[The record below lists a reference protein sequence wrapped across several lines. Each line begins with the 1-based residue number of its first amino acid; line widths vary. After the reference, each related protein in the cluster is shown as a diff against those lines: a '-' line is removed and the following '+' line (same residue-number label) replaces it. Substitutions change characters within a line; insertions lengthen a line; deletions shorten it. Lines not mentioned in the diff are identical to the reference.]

1 MNSPS
6 IPVNERERL
15 ENLRAYSILDTLP
28 EAEYDEIT
36 FLASKICGTPISL
49 VTLIDETRQWFKS
62 KYGLEINETPREY
75 AFCAHA
81 IQDQDNIL
89 IVPDSREDIR
99 FQDNPLVT
107 DHPNVVFYAG
117 VPLVTPQGFP
127 LGTLCVID
135 NVPRRL
141 EESQIEALQALANQL
156 IKLLELRIAFIQLG
170 ESEQRL
176 KELNATKDRLFS
188 IIGHDLRGPI
198 GGFKSLIQL
207 LISGYD
213 LSNSKQLL
221 EILKVIHKTA
231 YSTYDLLENLLEWA
245 KSQQNEIVFNPEKIN
260 LKDLVF
266 NIMNLFSEVI
276 LNKEIN
282 IVNEI
287 PDDQFLVAD
296 KNMLSTVLRNLISNA
311 IKFTPNGKSIKISVA
326 NIGDNIKISVQ
337 DEGTGIQEEDLPK
350 LFNSLSPLSTYGT
363 QGEKGSGLGLLL
375 CKDFID
381 RHNGIIEVNSIW
393 GKGSTFSFTLPQATK

>member
-1 MNSPS
+1 MISPS

-28 EAEYDEIT
+28 EEEYDEIT

-156 IKLLELRIAFIQLG
+156 IKLLELRIAFIQLR

-231 YSTYDLLENLLEWA
+231 NSTYDLLENLLEWA
-245 KSQQNEIVFNPEKIN
+245 KSQQNEIVFNPEKIE

-375 CKDFID
+375 CKDFVE
-381 RHNGIIEVNSIW
+381 RHTGIIEVNSIW
-393 GKGSTFSFTLPQATK
+393 GGGSTFSFTLPQATK

>member
-1 MNSPS
+1 MISPS

-28 EAEYDEIT
+28 EEEYDEIT

-107 DHPNVVFYAG
+107 DNPNVVFYAG

-156 IKLLELRIAFIQLG
+156 IKLLELRIACIQLG

-231 YSTYDLLENLLEWA
+231 NSTYDLLENLLEWA

-326 NIGDNIKISVQ
+326 NMGDNIKISVQ

-350 LFNSLSPLSTYGT
+350 LFNSLSPLSSYGT

>member
-1 MNSPS
+1 MISPS

-28 EAEYDEIT
+28 EEEYDEIT

-62 KYGLEINETPREY
+62 KYGLEINQTPREY

-231 YSTYDLLENLLEWA
+231 NSTYDLLENLLEWA

-287 PDDQFLVAD
+287 PEDQFLVAD

-311 IKFTPNGKSIKISVA
+311 IKFTPNGKSIKILVA
-326 NIGDNIKISVQ
+326 NMGENIKISVQ
-337 DEGTGIQEEDLPK
+337 DEGTGIREEDLPK

-375 CKDFID
+375 CKDFIE

>member
-1 MNSPS
+1 MISPS

-231 YSTYDLLENLLEWA
+231 NSTYDLLENLLEWA
-245 KSQQNEIVFNPEKIN
+245 KSQQNEIVFNPEKIE

-287 PDDQFLVAD
+287 PEDQFLVAD

-311 IKFTPNGKSIKISVA
+311 IKFTPNGKSIKILVA
-326 NIGDNIKISVQ
+326 NMGENIKISVQ
-337 DEGTGIQEEDLPK
+337 DEGTGIREEDLPK

-375 CKDFID
+375 CKDFIE

>member
-1 MNSPS
+1 MISPS

-28 EAEYDEIT
+28 EEEYDEIT

-170 ESEQRL
+170 KSEQKL

-231 YSTYDLLENLLEWA
+231 NSTYDLLENLLEWA

-266 NIMNLFSEVI
+266 NILNLFSEVI
-276 LNKEIN
+276 FNKEIN

-287 PDDQFLVAD
+287 PEDQFLVAD

-326 NIGDNIKISVQ
+326 NMGNNVKISVQ
-337 DEGTGIQEEDLPK
+337 DEGTGIREEDLPK

-375 CKDFID
+375 CKDFIE
-381 RHNGIIEVNSIW
+381 RHTGIIEVNSIW
-393 GKGSTFSFTLPQATK
+393 GKGSTFSFTLP

>member
-231 YSTYDLLENLLEWA
+231 NSTYDLLENLLEWA

>member
-15 ENLRAYSILDTLP
+15 ENLRAYSILDTLS

-141 EESQIEALQALANQL
+141 E
-156 IKLLELRIAFIQLG
+156 
-170 ESEQRL
+170 
-176 KELNATKDRLFS
+176 
-188 IIGHDLRGPI
+188 
-198 GGFKSLIQL
+198 
-207 LISGYD
+207 
-213 LSNSKQLL
+213 
-221 EILKVIHKTA
+221 
-231 YSTYDLLENLLEWA
+231 
-245 KSQQNEIVFNPEKIN
+245 
-260 LKDLVF
+260 
-266 NIMNLFSEVI
+266 
-276 LNKEIN
+276 
-282 IVNEI
+282 
-287 PDDQFLVAD
+287 
-296 KNMLSTVLRNLISNA
+296 
-311 IKFTPNGKSIKISVA
+311 
-326 NIGDNIKISVQ
+326 
-337 DEGTGIQEEDLPK
+337 
-350 LFNSLSPLSTYGT
+350 
-363 QGEKGSGLGLLL
+363 
-375 CKDFID
+375 
-381 RHNGIIEVNSIW
+381 
-393 GKGSTFSFTLPQATK
+393 

>member
-1 MNSPS
+1 MISPS

-28 EAEYDEIT
+28 EAEFDEIT

-231 YSTYDLLENLLEWA
+231 NSTYDLLENLLEWA
-245 KSQQNEIVFNPEKIN
+245 KSQQNEIVFNPEKIE

-266 NIMNLFSEVI
+266 NIINLFSEVI

-350 LFNSLSPLSTYGT
+350 LFNSLSPLSSYGT

-393 GKGSTFSFTLPQATK
+393 DKGSTFSFTLPQATK

>member
-1 MNSPS
+1 MISPS

-28 EAEYDEIT
+28 EEEYDEIT

-62 KYGLEINETPREY
+62 KYGLEIDETPREY

-156 IKLLELRIAFIQLG
+156 IKLLELRIACIQLG

-207 LISGYD
+207 LISGND

-221 EILKVIHKTA
+221 EILTVIHKTA
-231 YSTYDLLENLLEWA
+231 NSTYDLLENLLEWA
-245 KSQQNEIVFNPEKIN
+245 KSQQNEIVFNPKKIN
-260 LKDLVF
+260 LKELVF
-266 NIMNLFSEVI
+266 NILNLFSEVI

-287 PDDQFLVAD
+287 SEDQFLVAD
-296 KNMLSTVLRNLISNA
+296 NNMLSTILRNLISNA
-311 IKFTPNGKSIKISVA
+311 IKFTPNGKTIIVSVA
-326 NIGDNIKISVQ
+326 NMDGNIKISVQ

-375 CKDFID
+375 CKDFIE

-393 GKGSTFSFTLPQATK
+393 GGGSTFSFTLPQAT

>member
-141 EESQIEALQALANQL
+141 EESQIEALHALANQL

-350 LFNSLSPLSTYGT
+350 LFNSLSPLSSYGT

-393 GKGSTFSFTLPQATK
+393 DKGSTFSFTLPQATK

>member
-1 MNSPS
+1 MISPS

-62 KYGLEINETPREY
+62 KYGLEINQTPREY

-156 IKLLELRIAFIQLG
+156 IKLLELRIAFIQLR

-231 YSTYDLLENLLEWA
+231 NSTYDLLENLLEWA
-245 KSQQNEIVFNPEKIN
+245 KSQQNEIVFNPEKID

-350 LFNSLSPLSTYGT
+350 LFNSLSPLSSYGT

-375 CKDFID
+375 CKDFIE
-381 RHNGIIEVNSIW
+381 RHTGIIEVNSIW
-393 GKGSTFSFTLPQATK
+393 DKGSTFSFTLPQATK

>member
-1 MNSPS
+1 MISPS

-28 EAEYDEIT
+28 EEEYDEIT

-107 DHPNVVFYAG
+107 DNPNVVFYAG

-156 IKLLELRIAFIQLG
+156 IKLLELRIACIQLG

-231 YSTYDLLENLLEWA
+231 NSTYDLLENLLEWA

-350 LFNSLSPLSTYGT
+350 LFNSLSPLSSYGT

>member
-1 MNSPS
+1 
-6 IPVNERERL
+6 
-15 ENLRAYSILDTLP
+15 
-28 EAEYDEIT
+28 
-36 FLASKICGTPISL
+36 
-49 VTLIDETRQWFKS
+49 
-62 KYGLEINETPREY
+62 
-75 AFCAHA
+75 
-81 IQDQDNIL
+81 
-89 IVPDSREDIR
+89 
-99 FQDNPLVT
+99 
-107 DHPNVVFYAG
+107 
-117 VPLVTPQGFP
+117 
-127 LGTLCVID
+127 
-135 NVPRRL
+135 
-141 EESQIEALQALANQL
+141 
-156 IKLLELRIAFIQLG
+156 LRIAFIQLR

-231 YSTYDLLENLLEWA
+231 NSTYDLLENLLEWA
-245 KSQQNEIVFNPEKIN
+245 KSQQNEIVFNPEKIE

-350 LFNSLSPLSTYGT
+350 LFNSLSPLSSYGT

-375 CKDFID
+375 CKDFIE
-381 RHNGIIEVNSIW
+381 RHTGIIEVNSIW
-393 GKGSTFSFTLPQATK
+393 DKGSTFSFTLPQATK

>member
-1 MNSPS
+1 MISPS

-28 EAEYDEIT
+28 EEEYDEIT

-62 KYGLEINETPREY
+62 KYGLEIDETPREY

-156 IKLLELRIAFIQLG
+156 IKLLELRIACIQLG

-207 LISGYD
+207 LISGND

-221 EILKVIHKTA
+221 EILTVIHKTA
-231 YSTYDLLENLLEWA
+231 NSTYDLLENLLEWA
-245 KSQQNEIVFNPEKIN
+245 KSQQNEIVFNPKKIN
-260 LKDLVF
+260 LKELVF
-266 NIMNLFSEVI
+266 NILNLFSEVI

-287 PDDQFLVAD
+287 PEGQFVVAD
-296 KNMLSTVLRNLISNA
+296 KNMLSTILRNLISNA
-311 IKFTPNGKSIKISVA
+311 IKFTPNGKSIILSVA
-326 NIGDNIKISVQ
+326 NMGDNIKISVQ

-375 CKDFID
+375 CKDFIE

-393 GKGSTFSFTLPQATK
+393 GGGSTFSFTLPQAT

>member
-231 YSTYDLLENLLEWA
+231 NSTYDLLENLLEWA

-350 LFNSLSPLSTYGT
+350 LFNSLSPLSSYGT

-393 GKGSTFSFTLPQATK
+393 DKGSTFSFTLPQATK

>member
-15 ENLRAYSILDTLP
+15 ENLRAYSILDTLS

-156 IKLLELRIAFIQLG
+156 IKLLELRIAFIQLR

-231 YSTYDLLENLLEWA
+231 NSTYDLLENLLEWA
-245 KSQQNEIVFNPEKIN
+245 KSQQNEIVFNPEKIE

-350 LFNSLSPLSTYGT
+350 LFNSLSPLSSYGT

-375 CKDFID
+375 CKDFIE
-381 RHNGIIEVNSIW
+381 RHTGIIEVNSIW
-393 GKGSTFSFTLPQATK
+393 DKGSTFSFTLPQATK